1 MNIDGFFQ
9 RKPGGLYFGSRLSI
23 LAAIFV
29 ALAAIISSGNA
40 SAQQEVEISCGYQDP
55 RSSSLWHNFEAF
67 VNREYLSGPVP
78 DDFGLD
84 DYAHDAW
91 FLKRRALAYGHGL
104 HRAEL
109 AAADDFGYMEAV
121 ACLHLGVDQ
130 IFGLEMARNPW
141 QEHDR
146 VHKLRKAAAR
156 GKENALVEQYTGVK
170 TVRPAYE
177 VLGITPSKPSSRH
190 SLPAK
195 SPAQQVQDG
204 QYCATIKADTD
215 WQAVAI
221 PKGFNG
227 VIQVE
232 GSWNVHD
239 THATVGPEGYS
250 GSLGDRMDRQY
261 PHAKHHRGLPFAALL
276 MRNGSHGPVSWVRVR
291 KHMGIATGPDFQ
303 FRINE
308 QDDALA
314 DNKGALTV
322 CMSVGQHGIGG
333 NAKPNPT
340 PVPVSAASCFLS
352 YEDWSISE
360 ADRLTTRAERMER
373 GVETCYSTED
383 HRKCRQAADLAHS
396 ALVHITQWF
405 ARTRDIDGHCLL
417 CDLTEVSPKPSAI
430 GARLD
435 ELSYKLF
442 RKGLGSNIG
451 SGWGGQYA
459 DFEKEDLC
467 VLNKP
472 RKGGLSISPVAK
484 DDCPKHCADAAPNCK
499 YAYYNDKTR
508 TCSWDDD
515 QSTPNLTALKSG
527 DIWDGA
533 KRRWLGHA
541 GNASLSGNRVFVL
554 DKVVFSKYQTPTD
567 ICGATMTCKHEKRA
581 LPGNRTL
588 GGTETEDYYS
598 ISEGSA
604 SFRFKESFRTGGQ
617 SLSNYS
623 AQFTFEA
630 PPPRIR
636 PGETLRLRTQGNII
650 GFIDG
655 RGYTRSFAYYIKRG
669 GQNSYFDKTQ
679 VALGTG
685 ELPLQGNRRN
695 GQLSKSST
703 TAITIPASA
712 RKELII
718 GGKFGP
724 DPGLYVDWI
733 YKEQ

>member
-1 MNIDGFFQ
+1 MDKSHIFSRSVISIHVRRFLHVCVGLIVAMAALTLAERAIAQQTTEMTCSNPNPMNSPVWRNFMAFVNEEYGYKGTDEWV
-9 RKPGGLYFGSRLSI
+9 GSEAEALVLGHALGR
-23 LAAIFV
+23 V
-29 ALAAIISSGNA
+29 ALAQGNDPLR
-40 SAQQEVEISCGYQDP
+40 QEG
-55 RSSSLWHNFEAF
+55 
-67 VNREYLSGPVP
+67 
-78 DDFGLD
+78 
-84 DYAHDAW
+84 
-91 FLKRRALAYGHGL
+91 
-104 HRAEL
+104 
-109 AAADDFGYMEAV
+109 V
-121 ACLHLGVDQ
+121 ACLQLALKQHYARIILG
-130 IFGLEMARNPW
+130 ISPRFEARYELMQSTSRGYND
-141 QEHDR
+141 DR
-146 VHKLRKAAAR
+146 VKQL
-156 GKENALVEQYTGVK
+156 TGV
-170 TVRPAYE
+170 TSHSPAYG
-177 VLGITPSKPSSRH
+177 VFGASTPLQP
-190 SLPAK
+190 PQA
-195 SPAQQVQDG
+195 PPQPTVDG
-204 QYCATIKADTD
+204 QHCANITANSG
-215 WQAVAI
+215 WQAVAV

-227 VIQVE
+227 IIQIE
-232 GSWNVHD
+232 GSWNVH
-239 THATVGPEGYS
+239 HAHGTVGPEGYA

-261 PHAKHHRGLPFAALL
+261 PQHKYNKGLPFAALM
-276 MRNGSHGPVSWVRVR
+276 MRNGSHGPVSWVQSRE
-291 KHMGIATGPDFQ
+291 HMAIATGPDFQ
-303 FRINE
+303 FRINDR
-308 QDDALA
+308 DDALS

-322 CMSVGQHGIGG
+322 CMSVGQHGMGG